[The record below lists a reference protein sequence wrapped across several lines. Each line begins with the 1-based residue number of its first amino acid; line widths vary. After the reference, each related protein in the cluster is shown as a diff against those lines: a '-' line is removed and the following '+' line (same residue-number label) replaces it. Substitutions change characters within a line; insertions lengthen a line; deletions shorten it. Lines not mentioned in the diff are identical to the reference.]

1 MPNSLSTNLIRREVI
16 GMKISAMNSRTR
28 HLNSPRASF
37 LPVVPLAGLFVEIV
51 IIALFGL
58 GNSSALAQER
68 PRNTPTG
75 IPAPTA
81 QPAAGIRPILTV
93 GDRSESVSE
102 LQAMLKLL
110 GYYNGAVDGAYQ
122 EGTATAVSAFQRAAG
137 LTADGVAGTATWN
150 RLLPAAN
157 STVTTPRP
165 SPITPAPI
173 TPSPITPAPITP
185 APVTPA
191 PTPVVTQPTTV
202 NLPILRLGLRGSA
215 ISQLQQRLRR
225 LGFFNGAVDGVFGAE
240 TENAVKAVQRN
251 YGLDADGVV
260 GSATWDALLQ

>member
-1 MPNSLSTNLIRREVI
+1 
-16 GMKISAMNSRTR
+16 MKLSAMNSRFTR
-28 HLNSPRASF
+28 HSNSPRGSF
-37 LPVVPLAGLFVEIV
+37 LPVVPLTGLFVEI
-51 IIALFGL
+51 IILALFSL

-68 PRNTPTG
+68 PRNAPT
-75 IPAPTA
+75 ATPTA

-93 GDRSESVSE
+93 GDRNDSVSE

-137 LTADGVAGTATWN
+137 LAADGVAGTATWN
-150 RLLPAAN
+150 RLLPSAN
-157 STVTTPRP
+157 SSVPVTPTPSRP
-165 SPITPAPI
+165 SPV
-173 TPSPITPAPITP
+173 TP

-202 NLPILRLGLRGSA
+202 ALPILRLGLRGSA

-240 TENAVKAVQRN
+240 TEDAVKAAQRN
-251 YGLDADGVV
+251 YGLDADGIV

>member
-1 MPNSLSTNLIRREVI
+1 
-16 GMKISAMNSRTR
+16 MKISAMNSRYTR
-28 HLNSPRASF
+28 LSNSPRASF
-37 LPVVPLAGLFVEIV
+37 LPVVPLAGLFVEIA
-51 IIALFGL
+51 ALLFIGL
-58 GNSSALAQER
+58 GQGSAFAQER
-68 PRNTPTG
+68 PRNTPAAT
-75 IPAPTA
+75 PTA
-81 QPAAGIRPILTV
+81 QPGGGIRPILTV

-110 GYYNGAVDGAYQ
+110 GYYTGTVDGVYQ

-150 RLLPAAN
+150 RLLPVAN
-157 STVTTPRP
+157 TATPVTPTPTRP
-165 SPITPAPI
+165 SPV
-173 TPSPITPAPITP
+173 TP

-191 PTPVVTQPTTV
+191 PSPVVAQPTTIS
-202 NLPILRLGLRGSA
+202 LPILRLGTRGSA

-225 LGFFNGAVDGVFGAE
+225 LGFFNGVVDGVFGAE
-240 TENAVKAVQRN
+240 TENAVKAVQQN